1 MKTLKAVALVMAVLF
16 LFAAGSAMAEG
27 KRIGDQADPKAPK
40 VTLAQII
47 AKLDDW
53 QGKTVTVEGTLNGA
67 CGDGDFYFK
76 DKFNLIEF
84 ELSDAARV
92 PEVDKLKKGTRVRL
106 YGVVKVRR
114 SGSGEA
120 HVRVVAKGVEV
131 L

>member
-1 MKTLKAVALVMAVLF
+1 MKTLKAVALMIAVLV
-16 LFAAGSAMAEG
+16 LFAAGSSMAAG
-27 KRIGDQADPKAPK
+27 KRIGEQADPKAPK
-40 VTLAQII
+40 VTLEQII
-47 AKLDDW
+47 AKPDDY
-53 QGKTVTVEGTLNGA
+53 QGKTVTVDGTYSGA

-76 DKFNLIEF
+76 DKFELIEF
-84 ELSDAARV
+84 ELTDAALA

-106 YGVVKVRR
+106 NGVVKVRR